1 MHGLRVPPQV
11 GGFSPPAGKFT
22 GPGFCYHQNV
32 REVRITRA
40 LAALGCIAVLVWCT
54 AIGPASAHLDFGIP
68 VLAFAFLAILTPLL
82 FCLSASDPAAQPLAF
97 LSISASRA
105 PPLA

>member
-1 MHGLRVPPQV
+1 MTRV
-11 GGFSPPAGKFT
+11 
-22 GPGFCYHQNV
+22 
-32 REVRITRA
+32 

-68 VLAFAFLAILTPLL
+68 VLAFAFLATLTRLL
-82 FCLSASDPAAQPLAF
+82 FCISEGDPAAQPLAF
-97 LSISASRA
+97 LSIGASRA